1 MDKVLRQD
9 PFDMTQRQRE
19 SPLHA
24 ALMPEDIFKGSH
36 FERRFVTPFGKVW
49 EKLAEAVGRS
59 SFGFAAR
66 EHMVVGRVRQ
76 QSLDRIR
83 ETLDR
88 LEHNTLDGNR
98 VQPNWDA
105 ELKYVRAGGGPWQDV
120 SVNCDVYVARAAGKP
135 GLAFELKAAKPNSD
149 QTKVSKEKLLKLHCM
164 EPRRVKDA
172 YYALP
177 YSPYGSRSAT
187 IGGPRSGGSTCARI
201 VAFSLAMSFGTSLA
215 AKAPTNPSLK
225 SPRAWENATSAEST
239 RNTSAGRRRADRGSP
254 RWPSTAVAA
263 HSRWRVEAITGVC
276 GAASSNPRAGV
287 VAPRAS
293 RQGVLP
299 RSANCVA
306 GVAASLRH
314 PAPYAVTLGA
324 HLDA

>member
-1 MDKVLRQD
+1 MEPHLKREVVEVITTAMDGVMDKVLHQD
-9 PFDMTQRQRE
+9 PFDMAQRQQE

-59 SFGFAAR
+59 SFGFGAR

-88 LEHNTLDGNR
+88 LEHKRPDGNR

-120 SVNCDVYVARAAGKP
+120 SVNCDVYVGRAAGEQ

-164 EPRRVKDA
+164 KPRQVKGA

-177 YSPYGSRSAT
+177 YNPYGSRERYDWWAAQRWFNMREDRCVL
-187 IGGPRSGGSTCARI
+187 IGHELWDKLGGK
-201 VAFSLAMSFGTSLA
+201 GTYQSII
-215 AKAPTNPSLK
+215 
-225 SPRAWENATSAEST
+225 EVAESVGK
-239 RNTSAGRRRADRGSP
+239 RYKRRIYEEYLGRP
-254 RWPSTAVAA
+254 PS
-263 HSRWRVEAITGVC
+263 SRPG
-276 GAASSNPRAGV
+276 
-287 VAPRAS
+287 
-293 RQGVLP
+293 
-299 RSANCVA
+299 
-306 GVAASLRH
+306 
-314 PAPYAVTLGA
+314 
-324 HLDA
+324 